1 MKKYREEFNKKQNS
15 IRSKFD
21 NIHEII
27 KDKTKLKECYNDVIR
42 RPIDEEKLSISKLS
56 KIMQIEKV
64 PDETL
69 SKYSR

>member
-15 IRSKFD
+15 IRAKFD
-21 NIHEII
+21 NIHDII

-56 KIMQIEKV
+56 KIMQIEPV
-64 PDETL
+64 PKEIL